1 MKSMAK
7 ELGAI
12 INAVKAG
19 NNYAAGKGAERIYK
33 LAGKTSNMLKKKMRA
48 GKLDRPFEK
57 I

>member
-33 LAGKTSNMLKKKMRA
+33 LAGKTSNMFKKKDA
-48 GKLDRPFEK
+48 SGKARPS